1 MKLLL
6 IAVFCIFSH
15 CAFSQNPY
23 SINGTVADHAA
34 GTNLHYATVSVL
46 RTKDSTLVKFTRA
59 AENGIFN
66 ISGLQKGK
74 LFLLVTYP
82 GYADYVEPF
91 VLDSTKNSIDF
102 GKIKLTLKA
111 TLLADVIIKGKAAA
125 IKIKGDTTEFNASAY
140 QIQPNSKVEDL
151 LKQLPGI
158 QIDKDGKITAQ
169 GQKVNKVLVDGEE
182 FFGDDP
188 TLVTKNIRGDMV
200 DKVQLY
206 DKKSDQAAFT
216 GIDDGKKEKTINI
229 KLKDDKKNG
238 YFGKLD
244 LGGATDK
251 FYQAQGMFN
260 AFKGKQKFSAY
271 GTLGNN
277 GKLGLGWQDNS
288 KYGSGNDMQFQDG
301 GISITTDG
309 NDALDSY
316 NGKYNGEGIPVAR
329 TGGAHYDSKWNSD
342 KESINANYK
351 IGSLSVDGTKN
362 TLSQNNL
369 PTGIINSNS
378 DENFNNYLFKQ
389 KLDATYQIKIDSTS
403 TLKVAADG
411 TAKNSNT
418 QNNYTG
424 SSTANDLLLNKS
436 SRKISNDS
444 HDKIFNTSLFWT
456 KKLKKKGRT
465 LSLNINQSINESK
478 SNGFLKS
485 ENDFFNTKGIKD
497 SSQIIDQFK
506 TNTIKSSVFSTNLA
520 YTEPLSKTLTIV
532 VNYGF
537 GTSNSSADRKSFN
550 QSPDGKYSYLDTLY
564 SNNYKLDQVSNI
576 AGAIFNY
583 RKDKSIINFGTKIA
597 NISFDQKN
605 EINNTS
611 YKRNFINWNPQA
623 SYQYKFSQQKVF
635 YIAYTG
641 NTTQPNIDQ
650 IQPVLINTD
659 PLNIKI
665 GNPDLKSSFNN
676 RIDINYNSY
685 KVLSGQSIYVGGAYN
700 FTSNAI
706 INSVDTDPAG
716 KSTYKSTNLSDK
728 QTSNYYLYAGISQKL
743 KFRDLYTGMNLNSNG
758 NTYYSYINGSLNKT
772 QSNSYSAQL
781 SISKYQ
787 EKKFEGRLSFGPTYT
802 TSQSSLQKSTND
814 NGWGLNGES
823 YFTVYLPGKFE
834 IGSDA
839 SYEYRGKTKSF
850 SSDFNLLL
858 LNARISRKFLKSE
871 NLKFSLSAND
881 LLNQNVGFN
890 RNANGNML
898 TQTSYTTIK
907 RYFMASIVWD
917 FNKMGGGTAKK
928 NK

>member
-1 MKLLL
+1 MKLLF
-6 IAVFCIFSH
+6 IAIFCFFSH
-15 CAFSQNPY
+15 WTFAQNSW
-23 SINGTVADHAA
+23 SIKGSVADHSS
-34 GTNLHYATVSVL
+34 GTNLYNTTISVL
-46 RTKDSTLVKFTRA
+46 RAKDSTLVKFTRV
-59 AENGIFN
+59 AENGTFSIP
-66 ISGLQKGK
+66 GLQKGK

-91 VLDSTKNSIDF
+91 VLDSTKTNIDF

-158 QIDKDGKITAQ
+158 QVDKDGKITAQ

-244 LGGATDK
+244 AGGATDE

-277 GKLGLGWQDNS
+277 GKMGLGWQDNG
-288 KYGSGNDMQFQDG
+288 KYGAGNEMQFQDG
-301 GISITTDG
+301 GITITTNS

-329 TGGAHYDSKWNSD
+329 TGGLHYDSKWNND
-342 KESINANYK
+342 KESINTNYK
-351 IGSLSVDGTKN
+351 IGSLNVDGTKN

-369 PTGIINSNS
+369 PTSIIKSNS
-378 DENFNNYLFKQ
+378 DESFDNYLFKQ
-389 KLDATYQIKIDSTS
+389 KLDATYQIRIDSTS
-403 TLKVAADG
+403 TLKVSASG

-418 QNNYTG
+418 ENNYTG
-424 SSTANDLLLNKS
+424 SSFSNDLLLNKS
-436 SRKISNDS
+436 SRKLSNDS
-444 HDKIFNTSLFWT
+444 HDKIFDANLFWT

-465 LSLNINQSINESK
+465 LSLNIGQSINESK

-485 ENDFFNTKGIKD
+485 ENDFFNPKGTQD
-497 SSQIIDQFK
+497 SSQVIDQFK
-506 TNTIKSSVFSTNLA
+506 TNTIRSSVFSTNLA
-520 YTEPLSKTLTIV
+520 YTEPLSKALTLIV
-532 VNYGF
+532 SYGF
-537 GTSNSSADRKSFN
+537 GTSNSSANRKSFN
-550 QSPDGKYSYLDTLY
+550 QSPDGNYTYLDTLY
-564 SNNYKLDQVSNI
+564 SNNYKLDQISNL
-576 AGAIFNY
+576 AGAIFNFK
-583 RKDKSIINFGTKIA
+583 KDKNIINFGTKVS
-597 NISFDQKN
+597 NVSFDQKN
-605 EINNTS
+605 VMDNS
-611 YKRNFINWNPQA
+611 SFKRNFINWNPQA
-623 SYQYKFSQQKVF
+623 SYQYKFSQQKSLRIG
-635 YIAYTG
+635 YNG
-641 NTTQPNIDQ
+641 NTSQPNIDQ

-659 PLNIKI
+659 PLNITI

-685 KVLSGQSIYVGGAYN
+685 KVLSGQSIYIGGAYN

-706 INSVDTDPAG
+706 VNSVDTDPTG

-728 QTSNYYLYAGISQKL
+728 QTSNYYLYAGFSQKL
-743 KFRDLYTGMNLNSNG
+743 KFHDLYTGLNFNSNG
-758 NTYYSYINGSLNKT
+758 NTYYSYVNGSLNKT
-772 QSNSYSAQL
+772 QSNSYSGQL

-802 TSQSSLQKSTND
+802 TNQSSLQKSTND

-850 SSDFNLLL
+850 NSDFNLLI

-871 NLKFSLSAND
+871 SLKFSLSAND

-890 RNANGNML
+890 RNANGNMI

-907 RYFMASIVWD
+907 RYFMASITWD

-928 NK
+928 